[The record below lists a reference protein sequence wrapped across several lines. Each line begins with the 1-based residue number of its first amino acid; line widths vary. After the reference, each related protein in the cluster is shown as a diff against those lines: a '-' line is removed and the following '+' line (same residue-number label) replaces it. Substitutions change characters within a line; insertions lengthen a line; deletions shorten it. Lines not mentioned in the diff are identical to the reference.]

1 MSIIVCKYFHVMIM
15 PKLSDW
21 TSNIGIEVW
30 TIYSVAITQLNPRV
44 SLFMAWHKP
53 AARAARLLVTKLSL
67 QCLHDM

>member
-30 TIYSVAITQLNPRV
+30 S
-44 SLFMAWHKP
+44 K
-53 AARAARLLVTKLSL
+53 
-67 QCLHDM
+67 CGG